1 MQYIK
6 YLTTGL
12 VVVIAVV
19 AGYSMYS
26 DYVTNPWTRDGQVQ
40 AQVVQIAPRVSGP
53 IIELPLVDN
62 QRVRA
67 GDVLFRI
74 DPRTYNAVV
83 AQDEAQLLYNQAVLA
98 ETIDEEKRG
107 RRIREKN
114 PGAISA
120 EELNLRINKRKA
132 AEANIKL
139 SEAELD
145 NARLDLEFCDVLA
158 PVDGF
163 VTNLKLRLGSQ
174 VVANTPALA
183 LVDTNSFWVYG
194 FFRENYIADVAAGDR
209 AVVTLMTYPDQ
220 PFKGTV
226 ESLGWG
232 IAQKDGSTSYD
243 LLPAISPTFEWI
255 RLAQRVPVRINI
267 DNLPDGIKLRV
278 GTTASVLVLPG
289 TAGASLQDDQ
299 GDDLQAAPSLLQ

>member
-1 MQYIK
+1 MAFIK

-12 VVVIAVV
+12 VVLIA
-19 AGYSMYS
+19 AAFAYSMYS

-53 IIELPLVDN
+53 IIELPLIDN
-62 QRVRA
+62 QQVRA
-67 GDVLFRI
+67 GDILFRI
-74 DPRTYNAVV
+74 DPRTYAATV
-83 AQDEAQLLYNQAVLA
+83 AQVEAQLLYDKAVLA

-107 RRIREKN
+107 RKIRKKN
-114 PGAISA
+114 PGAISE

-145 NARLDLEFCDVLA
+145 NAQLDLEFCDVLA

-163 VTNLKLRLGSQ
+163 VTNLKLRIGSQ

-183 LVDTNSFWVYG
+183 LVDSSSYWVYG
-194 FFRENYIADVAAGDR
+194 FFRENYIADVSAGDR

-232 IAQKDGSTSYD
+232 IAQQDGSTSYD
-243 LLPAISPTFEWI
+243 LLPTISPTFEWI
-255 RLAQRVPVRINI
+255 RLAQRVPVVIKI
-267 DNLPDGIKLRV
+267 DSLPDGIELRV

-289 TAGASLQDDQ
+289 TAGTSL
-299 GDDLQAAPSLLQ
+299 GDELQAAPRLLQ

>member
-1 MQYIK
+1 MHYIK

-12 VVVIAVV
+12 VVAIA
-19 AGYSMYS
+19 ALIGYSMYS

-53 IIELPLVDN
+53 IVELPLVDN
-62 QRVRA
+62 QQVRA
-67 GDVLFRI
+67 GDILFRI
-74 DPRTYNAVV
+74 DPRTYAAAV
-83 AQDEAQLLYNQAVLA
+83 AQYEAQLLYDKAVLA
-98 ETIDEEKRG
+98 ETNDEEKRA
-107 RRIREKN
+107 RKIRAKN
-114 PGAISA
+114 PGAISV

-139 SEAELD
+139 AEAKLD
-145 NARLDLEFCDVLA
+145 NAQLDLEFCDVRA

-174 VVANTPALA
+174 VVADTPALA

-194 FFRENYIADVAAGDR
+194 FFRENYIADVSAGDR

-243 LLPAISPTFEWI
+243 LLPTISPTFEWI

-289 TAGASLQDDQ
+289 TAGTSL

>member
-62 QRVRA
+62 QQVRA

-139 SEAELD
+139 SEAELV
-145 NARLDLEFCDVLA
+145 NARLDLEFCDVRA

-194 FFRENYIADVAAGDR
+194 FFRENYVADISAGDR

-232 IAQKDGSTSYD
+232 IAQQDGSTSFD

-289 TAGASLQDDQ
+289 TAGTSL

>member
-1 MQYIK
+1 MQYLK

-12 VVVIAVV
+12 VVLIA
-19 AGYSMYS
+19 AAFGYSMYS

-53 IIELPLVDN
+53 IIELPLNDN
-62 QRVRA
+62 QQVMA
-67 GDVLFRI
+67 GDILFRI
-74 DPRTYNAVV
+74 DPRTYQA
-83 AQDEAQLLYNQAVLA
+83 ALEQAEAQLLYNKAALA
-98 ETIDEEKRG
+98 EYIDEEKRG

-114 PGAISA
+114 PGAISE

-132 AEANIKL
+132 GEANIKL
-139 SEAELD
+139 AEATLD
-145 NARLDLEFCDVLA
+145 NAQLDLEFCEVRA

-174 VVANTPALA
+174 MVANAPALA
-183 LVDTNSFWVYG
+183 LVDTNSFWVFG
-194 FFRENYIADVAAGDR
+194 FFRENYITHVAPGDR
-209 AVVTLMTYPDQ
+209 AVVTLMTYPDT

-232 IAQKDGSTSYD
+232 IAQKDGSTSFD
-243 LLPAISPTFEWI
+243 LLPSISPTFEWI
-255 RLAQRVPVRINI
+255 RLAQRVPVRIRI
-267 DNLPDGIKLRV
+267 DSLPADIKLRV

-289 TAGASLQDDQ
+289 TAGTSL

>member
-1 MQYIK
+1 MAFIK

-12 VVVIAVV
+12 VVLIA
-19 AGYSMYS
+19 AAFAYSMYS

-53 IIELPLVDN
+53 IIELPLIDN
-62 QRVRA
+62 QQVRA
-67 GDVLFRI
+67 GDILFRI
-74 DPRTYNAVV
+74 DPRTFAATV
-83 AQDEAQLLYNQAVLA
+83 AQVEAQLLYDKAVLA

-107 RRIREKN
+107 RKIRKKN
-114 PGAISA
+114 PGAISE

-145 NARLDLEFCDVLA
+145 NAQLDLEFCDVLA

-163 VTNLKLRLGSQ
+163 VTNLKLRIGSQ

-183 LVDTNSFWVYG
+183 LVDSSSYWVYG
-194 FFRENYIADVAAGDR
+194 FFRENYIADVSAGDR

-232 IAQKDGSTSYD
+232 IAQQDGSTSYD
-243 LLPAISPTFEWI
+243 LLPTISPTFEWI
-255 RLAQRVPVRINI
+255 RLAQRVPVVIKI
-267 DNLPDGIKLRV
+267 DSLPDGIELRV

-289 TAGASLQDDQ
+289 TAGTSL
-299 GDDLQAAPSLLQ
+299 GDELQAAPRLLQ

>member
-1 MQYIK
+1 MAFIK

-12 VVVIAVV
+12 VVLIA
-19 AGYSMYS
+19 AAFAYSMYS

-53 IIELPLVDN
+53 IIELPLIDN
-62 QRVRA
+62 QQVRA
-67 GDVLFRI
+67 GDILFRI
-74 DPRTYNAVV
+74 DPRTYAATV
-83 AQDEAQLLYNQAVLA
+83 AQVEAQLLYDKAVLA

-107 RRIREKN
+107 RKIRKKN
-114 PGAISA
+114 PGAISE

-145 NARLDLEFCDVLA
+145 NAQLDLEFCDVLA

-163 VTNLKLRLGSQ
+163 VTNLKLRIGSQ

-183 LVDTNSFWVYG
+183 LVDSSSYWVYG
-194 FFRENYIADVAAGDR
+194 FFRENYIADVSAGDR

-232 IAQKDGSTSYD
+232 IAQQDGSTSYD
-243 LLPAISPTFEWI
+243 LLPSISPTFEWI
-255 RLAQRVPVRINI
+255 RLAQRVPVVIKI
-267 DNLPDGIKLRV
+267 DSLPDGIELRV

-289 TAGASLQDDQ
+289 TAGTSL
-299 GDDLQAAPSLLQ
+299 GDELQAAPRLLQ

>member
-1 MQYIK
+1 MAFIK

-12 VVVIAVV
+12 VVLIAAAFV
-19 AGYSMYS
+19 YSMYS

-62 QRVRA
+62 QQVRE
-67 GDVLFRI
+67 GDILFRI
-74 DPRTYNAVV
+74 DPRTFAATV
-83 AQDEAQLLYNQAVLA
+83 AQVEAQLLYDKAVLA

-107 RRIREKN
+107 RKIRKKN
-114 PGAISA
+114 PGAISE

-145 NARLDLEFCDVLA
+145 NAQLDLEFCDVLA

-163 VTNLKLRLGSQ
+163 VTNLKLRIGSQ

-183 LVDTNSFWVYG
+183 LVDSSSYWVYG
-194 FFRENYIADVAAGDR
+194 FFRENYIADVSAGDR

-232 IAQKDGSTSYD
+232 IAQQDGSTSYD
-243 LLPAISPTFEWI
+243 LLPTISPTFEWI
-255 RLAQRVPVRINI
+255 RLAQRVPVVIKI
-267 DNLPDGIKLRV
+267 DSLPDGIELRV

-289 TAGASLQDDQ
+289 TAGTSL
-299 GDDLQAAPSLLQ
+299 GDELQAAPRLLQ

>member
-1 MQYIK
+1 MHYIK

-12 VVVIAVV
+12 VVAIA
-19 AGYSMYS
+19 ALIGYSMYS

-62 QRVRA
+62 QQVRA
-67 GDVLFRI
+67 GDILFRI
-74 DPRTYNAVV
+74 DPRTYAAAV
-83 AQDEAQLLYNQAVLA
+83 AQYEAQLLYDKAVLA

-107 RRIREKN
+107 RKIRAKN
-114 PGAISA
+114 PGAISV

-139 SEAELD
+139 AEAELD
-145 NARLDLEFCDVLA
+145 NAQLDLEFCEVRA

-183 LVDTNSFWVYG
+183 LVDANSFWVYG
-194 FFRENYIADVAAGDR
+194 FFRENYVADIAAGDR

-232 IAQKDGSTSYD
+232 IAQQDGSTSYD
-243 LLPAISPTFEWI
+243 LLPTISPTFEWI
-255 RLAQRVPVRINI
+255 RLAQRVPVVVKI
-267 DNLPDGIKLRV
+267 DSLPDGIKLRV

-289 TAGASLQDDQ
+289 TAGTAL
-299 GDDLQAAPSLLQ
+299 GDDLQAAPRLLQ

>member
-6 YLTTGL
+6 YITTGS
-12 VVVIAVV
+12 VV
-19 AGYSMYS
+19 AVAVLIGYSMYS
-26 DYVTNPWTRDGQVQ
+26 DYVTNPWTRDGQVR

-53 IIELPLVDN
+53 IIELPLADN
-62 QRVRA
+62 QQVRA
-67 GDVLFRI
+67 GDILFRI
-74 DPRTYNAVV
+74 DPRTYQATV
-83 AQDEAQLLYNQAVLA
+83 AQAEAQLLYNKAALA
-98 ETIDEEKRG
+98 ETVDEEARG

-114 PGAISA
+114 PGAISE

-132 AEANIKL
+132 AEAYIKL

-145 NARLDLEFCDVLA
+145 NAQLDLEFCDVRA

-183 LVDTNSFWVYG
+183 LVDESSFWVDG
-194 FFRENYIADVAAGDR
+194 FFRENYIAAVSAGDR
-209 AVVTLMTYPDQ
+209 AVVTLMSYPDR
-220 PFKGTV
+220 PFEGTV

-232 IAQKDGSTSYD
+232 IAQQDGSTSYD

-255 RLAQRVPVRINI
+255 RLAQRVPVRIRI
-267 DNLPDGIKLRV
+267 DALPDGIKLRV

-289 TAGASLQDDQ
+289 TAGKDL
-299 GDDLQAAPSLLQ
+299 GDDLQSAPSLLQ